1 MGGLVFAFL
10 RPHAGRHSAFGVN
23 AWQFNYSDGHGE
35 HGQQSTPPT
44 ALPGRKKA
52 HVHGIE
58 LVPAFGAGYL
68 EQQQGNVNGYSRAS
82 RLTVAF
88 VSSALTNRD
97 HGRSYYDL
105 RLQLFTISNSSAKPE
120 TTTRDETL
128 RAMSGALGLSQ
139 QGVEL
144 ESIMRSVEGVER
156 KTRIFC
162 TLGPSCW
169 TEEGLGELI
178 DTGMNVARFN
188 FSHGDHT
195 SHAETLNRLRAA
207 LASRPHKNIA
217 IMLDT
222 KGPEIRTGFLA
233 NKDKVTIKKGSTL
246 ELTTDYE
253 FLGDETKIACS
264 YPELPQSVKVGG
276 SILVADGSLVLT
288 VTDIKEDGVVTRAN
302 NTATL
307 GERKN
312 MNLPGCKV
320 MLPTLTEKD
329 EDDLVNFG
337 LVHGVDYIAA
347 SFVRTGQDI
356 DNIRQVLGPRGRA
369 IKIIAKIE
377 NLEGLENFDEIL
389 AKTDGIMVARGDL
402 GMEIPPE
409 KVFLAQKMMIRKAN
423 IAGKPVVTATQM
435 LESMIKAPRP
445 TRAEC
450 TDVANAV
457 LDGTDAVMLSGETA
471 NGDYPTE
478 AVQMMSKICVQ
489 AEGAIHYNEL
499 YQALHNSVLDT
510 YGQMDTQEA
519 ITSSAVK
526 TAIDIN
532 AKMIVVLTES
542 GNTARLVSKFR
553 PSMPVLVLTA
563 LGGTARQAEGFNK
576 GVTARCMGSMIGTD
590 SILFR
595 ATDLGKQFG
604 WVKPGDNV
612 VALHGMVEA
621 RSGSTNML
629 KVLTVE

>member
-1 MGGLVFAFL
+1 M
-10 RPHAGRHSAFGVN
+10 HQQRHQARN
-23 AWQFNYSDGHGE
+23 H
-35 HGQQSTPPT
+35 
-44 ALPGRKKA
+44 
-52 HVHGIE
+52 
-58 LVPAFGAGYL
+58 
-68 EQQQGNVNGYSRAS
+68 
-82 RLTVAF
+82 
-88 VSSALTNRD
+88 
-97 HGRSYYDL
+97 
-105 RLQLFTISNSSAKPE
+105 
-120 TTTRDETL
+120 RDETL
-128 RAMSGALGLSQ
+128 EAMSGALGLRQ

-178 DTGMNVARFN
+178 DAGMNVARFN
-188 FSHGDHT
+188 FSHGDHG

-233 NKDKVTIKKGSTL
+233 NKDKITIKKGSTV

-288 VTDIKEDGVVTRAN
+288 VTEIKEDGVVTRAN
-302 NTATL
+302 NSATL

-377 NLEGLENFDEIL
+377 SQEGLENFDEIL
-389 AKTDGIMVARGDL
+389 VKTDGIMVARGDL

>member
-1 MGGLVFAFL
+1 MAKKGEQLTEDHQG
-10 RPHAGRHSAFGVN
+10 PRHILAER
-23 AWQFNYSDGHGE
+23 AM
-35 HGQQSTPPT
+35 STPEEGMQATP
-44 ALPGRKKA
+44 LM
-52 HVHGIE
+52 VM
-58 LVPAFGAGYL
+58 FGLACAAQAGM
-68 EQQQGNVNGYSRAS
+68 GSRPRLDLMARSTRIAS
-82 RLTVAF
+82 SMRAKLNR
-88 VSSALTNRD
+88 SAQDPHRRN
-97 HGRSYYDL
+97 HHHQHAS
-105 RLQLFTISNSSAKPE
+105 K
-120 TTTRDETL
+120 

-156 KTRIFC
+156 KTRIVC

-169 TEEGLGELI
+169 SEEGLGELI
-178 DTGMNVARFN
+178 DAGMNVARFN

-195 SHAETLNRLRAA
+195 SHAETLNRLRAV
-207 LASRPHKNIA
+207 LATRPHKNIA

-288 VTDIKEDGVVTRAN
+288 VTEIKEDGVVTQAN

-337 LVHGVDYIAA
+337 LVHGIDYIAA

-356 DNIRQVLGPRGRA
+356 DNIREVLGPRGRS

-377 NLEGLENFDEIL
+377 SQEGLENFDEIL

-478 AVQMMSKICVQ
+478 AVSMMSKICVQ

-563 LGGTARQAEGFNK
+563 LGGTARQAEGFYK

-604 WVKPGDNV
+604 WVKSGDNV